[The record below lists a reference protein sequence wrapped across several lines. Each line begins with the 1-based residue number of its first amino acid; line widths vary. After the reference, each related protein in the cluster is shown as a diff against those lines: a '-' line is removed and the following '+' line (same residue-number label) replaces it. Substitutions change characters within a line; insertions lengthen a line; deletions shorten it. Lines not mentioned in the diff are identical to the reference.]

1 MPPPI
6 RFPSRLAE
14 PTPQIVAAFAPDP
27 TTYAQPAPGFS
38 QPIPSE
44 PLGFDVT
51 SPLAMDIGGNA
62 PPALDPARTP
72 AFLRGP
78 LSLVPRAPAAPAAA
92 PGSYADEPMLAHG
105 DTGGQMTR
113 SDPFAIPEMPSNLVD
128 PTFTPSAPQYGATLR
143 EHARVATTR
152 PRLLG
157 GRSLA
162 APTTPQAP
170 EPDFIDQ
177 MIARPGSIWQEPRET
192 AYDRERRAIGEAV
205 GLEVQGQE
213 MLARQAMERADA
225 EEAYRAQQ
233 AAHENERRQVEGEAR
248 ASIVRAADRLAQMRV
263 DPGRYYR
270 NAGVVGML
278 GNAIAVGLGAMG
290 EALGGG
296 PNVALQQINAA
307 IDRDIASQEQDIAT
321 ASEDV
326 SNRRGIL
333 GDVQREM
340 TTRQGAI
347 EATRAIMFRELA
359 AQAEAQSAGQGS
371 AEAQAA
377 GRRLRDALLT
387 QQEQAQAAAERAEIE
402 GMLELRQTVA
412 RIRRD
417 EARAAQE
424 EIRAGRMAAAGMGG
438 GAARQETATSAQWAA
453 FRDGMANGLP
463 RDLAAQSAGIP
474 EHLWPSLTGS
484 PVTTEQRSAL
494 DAMDAGLRIIEQGIE
509 ESRVS
514 GDIEGVGLLDS
525 NLPAFLQSDQGLR
538 MRIAINNMIDLLGRL
553 RSGAAISEDEERR
566 FSRLIEGGG
575 TERELRAGIAQIRT
589 ELAARLGLG
598 GRRQSGAGA
607 ADEALAATGVRQVE

>member
-1 MPPPI
+1 MPPPF
-6 RFPSRLAE
+6 RFPAFLAPQE
-14 PTPQIVAAFAPDP
+14 PPQPSADTVLGADIEGAYAGVPFSPGVDVTAPRALAPPMEQSPQPPDP
-27 TTYAQPAPGFS
+27 AAAARSMRSLLFFPPARQAPQGPPPLSALAGTT
-38 QPIPSE
+38 
-44 PLGFDVT
+44 LGDDLGV
-51 SPLAMDIGGNA
+51 A
-62 PPALDPARTP
+62 PPAPPGA
-72 AFLRGP
+72 P
-78 LSLVPRAPAAPAAA
+78 LAA
-92 PGSYADEPMLAHG
+92 G
-105 DTGGQMTR
+105 
-113 SDPFAIPEMPSNLVD
+113 
-128 PTFTPSAPQYGATLR
+128 APQA
-143 EHARVATTR
+143 AR

-162 APTTPQAP
+162 TPTTPQAP
-170 EPDFIDQ
+170 PADFIDQ
-177 MIARPGSIWQEPRET
+177 MIARPGPIWQEPQET

-359 AQAEAQSAGQGS
+359 AQAEAQAAGQGS

-387 QQEQAQAAAERAEIE
+387 QQEQARAAAERAEIE

-424 EIRAGRMAAAGMGG
+424 EIRARRMASAGTGP
-438 GAARQETATSAQWAA
+438 ARPATVTSAQWTAY
-453 FRDGMANGLP
+453 RDATANGVP
-463 RDLAAQSAGIP
+463 REMAAQSAGIP
-474 EHLWPSLTGS
+474 EQLWPTLTGS
-484 PVTTEQRSAL
+484 PVTTEQRGAL

-509 ESRVS
+509 ESRLS

-538 MRIAINNMIDLLGRL
+538 MRTAIDNMADLLGRL
-553 RSGAAISEDEERR
+553 RSGAAISSEEETR
-566 FSRLIEGGG
+566 FRRLIEGSG
-575 TERELRAGIAQIRT
+575 TERELRNGIAQIRT
-589 ELAARLGLG
+589 ELSARLGLG

>member
-1 MPPPI
+1 MPPPF
-6 RFPSRLAE
+6 RF
-14 PTPQIVAAFAPDP
+14 
-27 TTYAQPAPGFS
+27 
-38 QPIPSE
+38 
-44 PLGFDVT
+44 
-51 SPLAMDIGGNA
+51 
-62 PPALDPARTP
+62 P
-72 AFLRGP
+72 AFLAPQEPPQPSADTVLGADIEGAYAGIP
-78 LSLVPRAPAAPAAA
+78 FSPGVDVTAPRALAQPMEQPTQPPDPAAA
-92 PGSYADEPMLAHG
+92 A
-105 DTGGQMTR
+105 R
-113 SDPFAIPEMPSNLVD
+113 SMRSLLFFPPPRQ
-128 PTFTPSAPQYGATLR
+128 APQGPPPLSALAGTTLGEDLGVAPPPPPDAPLAAGAPR
-143 EHARVATTR
+143 AAR

-157 GRSLA
+157 GRSIA
-162 APTTPQAP
+162 TPTTPQAP

-177 MIARPGSIWQEPRET
+177 MIARPGPIWQEPQET

-359 AQAEAQSAGQGS
+359 AQAEAQAAGQGS

-438 GAARQETATSAQWAA
+438 GAARPATVTSAQWTAY
-453 FRDGMANGLP
+453 RDATANGVP

-474 EHLWPSLTGS
+474 EQLWPTLTGS

-509 ESRVS
+509 ESRLS

-525 NLPAFLQSDQGLR
+525 NLPAFLQSDAGLR
-538 MRIAINNMIDLLGRL
+538 MRTAIENLADLLGRL
-553 RSGAAISEDEERR
+553 RSGAAISAEEETR
-566 FSRLIEGGG
+566 FRRLIEGSG
-575 TERELRAGIAQIRT
+575 TERELRNGISQIRT